1 MRRRRSPSSLRH
13 PGQVSIKMTDPAS
26 GIGPGERTILDPEI
40 AEALTELAKR
50 LDQQKIHA
58 RVYAHDGMTAVM
70 IHRDGDA
77 TATVDEALGEGPE
90 VVEKLAA
97 QIAAERDLPDDWL
110 SRLEAEP
117 PRANARRRLTICER
131 SLQLA
136 LGAAARLAERC
147 VRVARAPHATKP
159 KKRLALA
166 GIRTARLFVKGL
178 RYLSSSRMSRGTDCC
193 DAIVAGCWENG
204 RDGIGHR

>member
-1 MRRRRSPSSLRH
+1 M
-13 PGQVSIKMTDPAS
+13 D
-26 GIGPGERTILDPEI
+26 
-40 AEALTELAKR
+40 EALAELNAR
-50 LDQQKIHA
+50 LVERGIHA
-58 RVYAHDGMTAVM
+58 RVYVHDGMTAVM

-77 TATVDEALGEGPE
+77 TATVDEALEEGPE

-97 QIAAERDLPDDWL
+97 QIAAERDLPEDWL

-117 PRANARRRLTICER
+117 PKANARRLTICER

-178 RYLSSSRMSRGTDCC
+178 GYLSSSRMSRGTDCC
-193 DAIVAGCWENG
+193 DAFVAGCWENG